1 MKSDCCYEMAKDIFV
16 CHLGMTEGEAE
27 KQLATMFQNGKFVST
42 AHSSREKK
50 LTNYSDNKK
59 V

>member
-16 CHLGMTEGEAE
+16 CHLGMSEGEAE
-27 KQLATMFQNGKFVST
+27 KQLAMIFQHGNST
-42 AHSSREKK
+42 SVTHSSREKK
-50 LTNYSDNKK
+50 LTNYSENKK